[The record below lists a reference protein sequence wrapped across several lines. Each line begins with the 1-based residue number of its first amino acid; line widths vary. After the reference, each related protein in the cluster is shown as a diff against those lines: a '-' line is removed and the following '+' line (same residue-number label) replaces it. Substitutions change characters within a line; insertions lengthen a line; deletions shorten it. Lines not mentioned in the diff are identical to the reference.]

1 MLPSSHS
8 LRGRWTCRSTARI
21 TSGRERLRSFDGDGV
36 ADADDS
42 ALDHARDHAPPPFE
56 LLLQPVADLI
66 HAETGVADRG
76 DLQHGAAAETY
87 PAAGRKLHHVHAF
100 DRDVL
105 LDGAGQD
112 ANRVQRLLIGQQ
124 HLALGRRRGMLIPFD
139 PQAFDYIRAAD
150 QRHRFPM
157 ARTELDGDDAAG
169 HGLQITRQTVA
180 TMTSVAEEGTRIER
194 DSMGEVKVPSGAY
207 YGASTERAR
216 QNFPIS
222 SLRLP
227 RRFIRALAQIKGAA
241 ALVNAEL
248 GLLETRLAN
257 PIQQA
262 AEEVEEGKFD
272 KDFVVD
278 VFQTGSGT
286 STNTNANEVIANRA
300 NEILGQPLGSRQPVH
315 PNDHVNKC
323 QSSNDVIPSAM
334 QLAALVA
341 IHEEL
346 VPALSYLKDGLDEK
360 AKEFMPVIKTGRTHL
375 QDATPIRL
383 GQEFLGYAGQVERS
397 TNRIRLAAEELAEL
411 PLGGTAVGTG
421 INAHPE
427 FAQRVCA
434 HLARRTGLEVRE
446 TGNHF
451 QAQATL
457 DTVLSTAGALRTIAV
472 SLWKIGND
480 LRWFASGPRAGLGEI
495 TLPEVQPGSSIM
507 PGKVNPV
514 IIESMTMVVAK
525 VLGNDQT
532 IAIAAQSGSTF
543 ELNLMMPVAGY
554 CLLETIALLSA
565 SAQNLAHRCIA
576 GIKSTQHG
584 PPPVGQGLMLATAL
598 APAVGYDAAAAIA
611 KEALASGRTIRDVAR
626 ERTRLAPQE
635 LDRLLDPSRMT
646 QPGVEAGP
654 AGG

>member
-1 MLPSSHS
+1 
-8 LRGRWTCRSTARI
+8 
-21 TSGRERLRSFDGDGV
+21 
-36 ADADDS
+36 
-42 ALDHARDHAPPPFE
+42 
-56 LLLQPVADLI
+56 
-66 HAETGVADRG
+66 
-76 DLQHGAAAETY
+76 
-87 PAAGRKLHHVHAF
+87 
-100 DRDVL
+100 
-105 LDGAGQD
+105 
-112 ANRVQRLLIGQQ
+112 
-124 HLALGRRRGMLIPFD
+124 
-139 PQAFDYIRAAD
+139 
-150 QRHRFPM
+150 
-157 ARTELDGDDAAG
+157 
-169 HGLQITRQTVA
+169 
-180 TMTSVAEEGTRIER
+180 
-194 DSMGEVKVPSGAY
+194 MGEVRVPEDAY

-222 SLRLP
+222 GLRMP

-272 KDFVVD
+272 KDFIVD

-300 NEILGQPLGSRQPVH
+300 NQILGQALGSNNPVH

-346 VPALSYLKDGLDEK
+346 VPALAYLKDALDAK

-383 GQEFLGYAGQVERS
+383 GQEFAGYTGQVQRALD
-397 TNRIRLAAEELAEL
+397 RIQRTAEELAEL

-427 FAQRVCA
+427 FARRVTS
-434 HLARRTGLEVRE
+434 HLSRQAGVLVHE
-446 TGNHF
+446 TDNHF

-457 DTVLSTAGALRTIAV
+457 DAVLSTAGALRTIAV
-472 SLWKIGND
+472 SLWKISND

-514 IIESMTMVVAK
+514 IIESVTMVVAK

-532 IAIAAQSGSTF
+532 IAIAAQSGSIF
-543 ELNLMMPVAGY
+543 ELNLMMPVAAY
-554 CLLETIALLSA
+554 SLLESIALLSA
-565 SAQNLAHRCIA
+565 AAQNLARRCIV
-576 GIKSTQHG
+576 GIKATTRG
-584 PPPVGQGLMLATAL
+584 PQMVEQGLMLATAL
-598 APAVGYDAAAAIA
+598 TPAIGYDAAAKIA
-611 KEALASGRTIRDVAR
+611 KEALATGKTIREIAR
-626 ERTRLAPQE
+626 ERTKLAPDE
-635 LDRLLDPSRMT
+635 LDRLLEFSRLT
-646 QPGVEAGP
+646 EPGVDGGP
-654 AGG
+654 GGG